1 MHTETAPPK
10 KQQSKRT
17 APRKKAHKEM
27 TELQLTEGT
36 KRMLMQHLEMLE
48 KAMIR
53 AKNDLESFVM
63 ESVVQDVIDA
73 ANAKMDPS
81 MQQTSLVL
89 YQSDGTSRFSIN
101 QQVNK
106 GFDDRSLQA
115 VAHIT
120 DFIRSNKKTTSVKL
134 GFLVKMMEAM
144 LFGASRKKKLRMT
157 PELQKFMAMK
167 DDEIPDDRLIQA
179 RDVLNGSFYTSRSK
193 WYYGTEIWDDKQHK
207 YVKLEELVT
216 L

>member
-1 MHTETAPPK
+1 MHTETPTKPK
-10 KQQSKRT
+10 ESKRT
-17 APRKKAHKEM
+17 QPRKKAHRKI

-36 KRMLMQHLEMLE
+36 KRMLMQHLQMLE

-53 AKNDLESFVM
+53 AKNDLDNFVM
-63 ESVVQDVIDA
+63 ESVVQDVIEA

-81 MQQTSLVL
+81 MQQTSLVI
-89 YQSDGTSRFSIN
+89 YESDGSSRFSIN
-101 QQVNK
+101 QQVNR

-115 VAHIT
+115 VANIS
-120 DFIRSNKKTTSVKL
+120 DFIRSNKKTTSKKL
-134 GFLVKMMEAM
+134 GFLVSMMEAM

-167 DDEIPDDRLIQA
+167 DEEIPDQRLIDA
-179 RDVLNGSFYTSRSK
+179 RDVLNASFYTSRSK
-193 WYYGTEIWDDKQHK
+193 WYYGTEVWDEKQQK
-207 YVKLEELVT
+207 YLKLEDYIT

>member
-1 MHTETAPPK
+1 MHTETPTK
-10 KQQSKRT
+10 KKESIRT
-17 APRKKAHKEM
+17 EPRKKAHKKI

-48 KAMIR
+48 KAAIR
-53 AKNDLESFVM
+53 AKNDLETFVI
-63 ESVVQDVIDA
+63 ESVVQDVIEA

-89 YQSDGTSRFSIN
+89 YQSNGASRFSIN

-115 VAHIT
+115 VSNIQ
-120 DFIRSNKKTTSVKL
+120 DFIRSNKKTTSKKL

-167 DDEIPDDRLIQA
+167 DEEIPDDRLIAA
-179 RDVLNGSFYTSRSK
+179 RDILSASFYTSRSK
-193 WYYGTEIWDDKQHK
+193 WYYGTEVWDENQQK
-207 YVKLEELVT
+207 YVKLEEFVT